1 MICIR
6 VRECNCLLEY
16 ISKMNQLEEVTSSS
30 GNHRESRVSSRTS
43 SVLSTASESR
53 KGSIGSLINSIIT
66 TARRNST
73 DSTINTVIVPQKSKK
88 LPPSDSILKSSRIS
102 QTFDDVHAGTA
113 IWVAFIVG
121 LLFSI
126 LKPIL
131 VILTLPATILTLGL
145 FLFVINAAMILLA
158 NSWIDGFSVSGFWT
172 ALLFSIL
179 LSFVESILHKLI
191 ETDWY
196 DSRSSHW
203 SQILT

>member
-1 MICIR
+1 MNYIFK
-6 VRECNCLLEY
+6 VLLTAVAVLLIAY
-16 ISKMNQLEEVTSSS
+16 FLPGVEV
-30 GNHRESRVSSRTS
+30 
-43 SVLSTASESR
+43 
-53 KGSIGSLINSIIT
+53 
-66 TARRNST
+66 
-73 DSTINTVIVPQKSKK
+73 
-88 LPPSDSILKSSRIS
+88 
-102 QTFDDVHAGTA
+102 DDYGTA

-131 VILTLPATILTLGL
+131 VILTLPSTILTLGL

-191 ETDWY
+191 ETD
-196 DSRSSHW
+196 
-203 SQILT
+203 